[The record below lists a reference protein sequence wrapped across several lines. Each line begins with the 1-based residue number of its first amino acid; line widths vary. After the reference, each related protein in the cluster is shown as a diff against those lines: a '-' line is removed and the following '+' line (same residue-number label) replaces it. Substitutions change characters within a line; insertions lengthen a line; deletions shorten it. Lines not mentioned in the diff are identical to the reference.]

1 MRRPVAPAP
10 DQPGDDPPS
19 SRIQEGS
26 NTTMANISVSNTAG
40 LSAALATASAGD
52 TILLADG
59 NYGSLT
65 VSQDLPEDIVIRAQT
80 AEKAHFDSVSISGS
94 NVHLD
99 GVHVSGSTQTIGGSH
114 VEITNSK
121 LDGWVLFRYADHIR
135 VDNSR
140 IGAAGGD
147 HGMFLESVHDFEVT
161 NNLVSGPSSDL
172 TRVDGN
178 SYNGLIENNTLYDM
192 APRRY
197 SDGTV
202 THADALQMFGNS
214 RGTPHDIVI
223 KGNYIYDD
231 PSTGDTGN
239 LWGQG
244 IFLGGPTGGY
254 RNITIEENLVAT
266 GSPNGI
272 YLSVGVE
279 GNVIRNN
286 TLLGGAK
293 ITAKSGDSS
302 GTQIYNNATPGV
314 IAENGASAFNNFV
327 YSGDPNSPAH
337 PSNLFENGA
346 DGSSWNGFVPKAGSL
361 LAFGT
366 IYGAQ
371 ARLLELLTGGG
382 PEEPEEPEEPVNA
395 APSPQ
400 DDGATTPAATPIT
413 LDLLANDADPD
424 GDTLA
429 IGAVGGAGH
438 GTTVLNP
445 DGTVTY
451 TPDAG
456 FDGTDTF
463 TYVVRDPD
471 GAEAEASVEIV
482 VEAATGGE
490 PGEGEPGGG
499 DPGEGEPG
507 EGEPGEG
514 EPGEGEPGEGEPGG
528 KDGTVVYQ
536 LPGDHAVA
544 SAGDVVVVDHSS
556 AFEIEAG
563 TLAFSFNADTVA
575 GLQGLV
581 SKDAWGYAGGGH
593 HFSAYIDKGVLKV
606 RFQDASSD
614 KILSVDG
621 IEAGKDYA
629 VEVSFD
635 GDTVALSL
643 NGTKVG
649 EAAFGM
655 DWTQNQQALQVGALG
670 WASASGGETFSNVF
684 DGTIGDVL
692 VLADEPEEP
701 DEPTTPEEP
710 ANAAPSPQDDGA
722 TTPAATPITLDLLA
736 NDADPDGDTLAI
748 GAVGGAGHGT
758 TVLNPDG
765 TVTYTPDAGF
775 DGTDTF
781 TYVVRDPDGA
791 EAEASVEIVVEA
803 ATGGEPG
810 EGEPGGGDPGEG
822 EPGEGEPG
830 EGEPGEGEPGEG
842 EPGGKDGT
850 VVYQLPGDHAV
861 ASAGD
866 VVVVDHSSAFE
877 IEAGTLAFSFNAD
890 TVAGLQGLVSKD
902 AWGYAGGGHHFS
914 AYIDKGVLKVR
925 FQDASSDKILS
936 VDGIEAGKDYAVEV
950 SFDGDTVALS
960 LNGTKVG
967 EAAFGMDWTQNQQAL
982 QVGALGWASASGGET
997 FSNVFDGTIG
1007 DVLVLAD
1014 EPVPAVPG
1022 GSVGGDGDGPSDEV
1036 AAAVLF
1042 SHADLLE
1049 IDGAEDVLVLDHDAA
1064 FEIEEGTLALSFNA
1078 DTVAGRHGLLSKDA
1092 KGYAGGGNHFTS
1104 YIEDGTLKVRFQ
1116 DGSSEKT
1123 IAVGG
1128 IEANTDYDLQ
1138 IGFDGGKASV
1148 FLDGEKVGETA
1159 FSMDWTA
1166 NIESMQIG
1174 ANGWA
1179 SASGDGAFADVFDGT
1194 IEDVLVL
1201 DKVLG
1206 PADID
1211 LLV

>member
-490 PGEGEPGGG
+490 PGEGEPGG
-499 DPGEGEPG
+499 
-507 EGEPGEG
+507 
-514 EPGEGEPGEGEPGG
+514 

-544 SAGDVVVVDHSS
+544 SAGDV
-556 AFEIEAG
+556 I
-563 TLAFSFNADTVA
+563 
-575 GLQGLV
+575 
-581 SKDAWGYAGGGH
+581 
-593 HFSAYIDKGVLKV
+593 
-606 RFQDASSD
+606 
-614 KILSVDG
+614 
-621 IEAGKDYA
+621 
-629 VEVSFD
+629 
-635 GDTVALSL
+635 
-643 NGTKVG
+643 
-649 EAAFGM
+649 
-655 DWTQNQQALQVGALG
+655 
-670 WASASGGETFSNVF
+670 
-684 DGTIGDVL
+684 
-692 VLADEPEEP
+692 
-701 DEPTTPEEP
+701 
-710 ANAAPSPQDDGA
+710 
-722 TTPAATPITLDLLA
+722 
-736 NDADPDGDTLAI
+736 
-748 GAVGGAGHGT
+748 
-758 TVLNPDG
+758 
-765 TVTYTPDAGF
+765 
-775 DGTDTF
+775 
-781 TYVVRDPDGA
+781 
-791 EAEASVEIVVEA
+791 
-803 ATGGEPG
+803 
-810 EGEPGGGDPGEG
+810 
-822 EPGEGEPG
+822 
-830 EGEPGEGEPGEG
+830 
-842 EPGGKDGT
+842 
-850 VVYQLPGDHAV
+850 
-861 ASAGD
+861 
-866 VVVVDHSSAFE
+866 VVDHSSAFE